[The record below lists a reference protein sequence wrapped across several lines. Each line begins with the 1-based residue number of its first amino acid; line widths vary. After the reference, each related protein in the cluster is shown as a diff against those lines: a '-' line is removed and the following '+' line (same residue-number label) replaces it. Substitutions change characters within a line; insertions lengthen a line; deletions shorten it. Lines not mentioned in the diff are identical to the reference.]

1 MSEKGP
7 LCALYVRKC
16 VKYNKKIRIYICKL
30 QNHSCNLQIISQI
43 RFFCNYRFTDVNLF
57 LTYEIVKN

>member
-16 VKYNKKIRIYICKL
+16 VKYNKKKSAFTFVNYKITVVIYK
-30 QNHSCNLQIISQI
+30 
-43 RFFCNYRFTDVNLF
+43 
-57 LTYEIVKN
+57 